1 MSHKHICFAL
11 LLMPALKCC
20 ATVCGQ
26 FANFPFPYSPSNV
39 VILLAL
45 TVSLTNLMQI
55 LHSLLNIFVVS
66 IFSLYSVLFSI
77 RFFFLF
83 FAISSVFVFVW
94 VLVIF
99 HARDLYKIYS
109 CCWQSCL
116 HFVTQLIV
124 PDLFMPNYLVLVL
137 SCQIERPKIMKNDIK
152 MWWNKNLILVWLLNF
167 MFAGN
172 CLQAKFTTI
181 ARLSCKLIKRLKLCK
196 TKFILLNFVFSKF
209 LF

>member
-26 FANFPFPYSPSNV
+26 FANLPFPYSPSNV

-77 RFFFLF
+77 RFFFCFLRFRQFLCLF
-83 FAISSVFVFVW
+83 GFWWFFT
-94 VLVIF
+94 LVICIRF
-99 HARDLYKIYS
+99 TAAVDNRVYTLSPNWLYLIYL
-109 CCWQSCL
+109 CL
-116 HFVTQLIV
+116 
-124 PDLFMPNYLVLVL
+124 
-137 SCQIERPKIMKNDIK
+137 
-152 MWWNKNLILVWLLNF
+152 
-167 MFAGN
+167 
-172 CLQAKFTTI
+172 TI
-181 ARLSCKLIKRLKLCK
+181 
-196 TKFILLNFVFSKF
+196 
-209 LF
+209 